1 MTCLPSKCDS
11 VSIYEKLPGL
21 GSSGWARAEAS
32 EGEACYK
39 SVRPCQN
46 VIKINIT
53 WEQERGRKGED

>member
-1 MTCLPSKCDS
+1 MRSCL
-11 VSIYEKLPGL
+11 
-21 GSSGWARAEAS
+21 GWGPRAGTRAEAC

-53 WEQERGRKGED
+53 WAQEREEERVRIEETA